1 MLQRVPRA
9 VLNRTPRPTRPL
21 TLTRRLAPPTRTMST
36 TPAPLAPPVPAV
48 PEQATQ
54 QPAGDVPL
62 DANGQPLTKSALK
75 RLQKEKDL
83 AAKKALKQAQNQG
96 KPAPAAQAGEGKKKE
111 KPAKK
116 EEVVEEPPYGE
127 TKDGDKKGASAF
139 ILSTVGQGTLAEILR
154 QSFAV
159 RRPGRTSA
167 S

>member
-1 MLQRVPRA
+1 
-9 VLNRTPRPTRPL
+9 
-21 TLTRRLAPPTRTMST
+21 MST
-36 TPAPLAPPVPAV
+36 TPAPTAPPVPGAT
-48 PEQATQ
+48 EQSTQ

-127 TKDGDKKGASAF
+127 TQDGDKKGASALTPRYLR
-139 ILSTVGQGTLAEILR
+139 IRARWRSLDQARELADYDR
-154 QSFAV
+154 
-159 RRPGRTSA
+159 G
-167 S
+167 